1 MANDKENLVM
11 GKVIEALPNALFRV
25 QLLDGEVE
33 TLAYL
38 SGKMR
43 INKIKVIVG
52 DKVTVL
58 PDIYGGKARIV
69 KRN

>member
-25 QLLDGEVE
+25 RLLDGEVE
-33 TLAYL
+33 ALAYL

>member
-1 MANDKENLVM
+1 MANDKENLVI

-25 QLLDGEVE
+25 QLLDGEAE

-52 DKVTVL
+52 DKVTIL